1 MVEVKRNR
9 FQTQSGLRVGEG
21 ASGVMRSPSRQEFKH
36 YLSTGLCRRD
46 LSSR

>member
-9 FQTQSGLRVGEG
+9 FDTQSERRMGKR
-21 ASGVMRSPSRQEFKH
+21 ASGVVRSPSQEECKH
-36 YLSTGLCRRD
+36 YLSMGLCRRD